1 MKFCLKCCSVLILYL
16 PSSAIY
22 VSLCYLSAAAKDS
35 SHGPIFG
42 PRPAAPDP
50 MRCGLRL
57 DPIFGV
63 VFVDL
68 PVLQPRER
76 EIGEGADFIVAAS
89 ADDPAHIERSGH
101 AGRSEEHTSE
111 LQSLMRISYAVFCL

>member
-68 PVLQPRER
+68 PVLQPREH
-76 EIGEGADFIVAAS
+76 EIGEGADFNVAAS
-89 ADDPAHIERSGH
+89 AVDRKSTRLNSSP
-101 AGRSEEHTSE
+101 
-111 LQSLMRISYAVFCL
+111 

>member
-22 VSLCYLSAAAKDS
+22 VSLCYLSAEAKDS

-68 PVLQPRER
+68 PVLQTRER

-89 ADDPAHIERSGH
+89 EDDPKHIERSGH
-101 AGRSEEHTSE
+101 AGAGLQRDRTSTH
-111 LQSLMRISYAVFCL
+111 QNYSN

>member
-76 EIGEGADFIVAAS
+76 EIGEGADFSVEIGRAS
-89 ADDPAHIERSGH
+89 CRERVC
-101 AGRSEEHTSE
+101 
-111 LQSLMRISYAVFCL
+111 QYV